1 MHDRPRV
8 IETALSGYELL
19 NDPLLNK
26 GTAFSDA
33 ERDEFELHGLLP
45 PYVTTLDLQA
55 GRRHDALQQPNSDL
69 LKYVFLRGLQ
79 DTNETLFYALLT
91 RHIEEL
97 MPIVY
102 TPIVGLGC
110 QQFSR
115 IFRKPRGLFL
125 SYPLKDRIGDILR
138 NPRFDAVDVIVVS
151 DGERILGLG
160 DQGAGG
166 MGIPIGKLALY
177 TACAGLHPSTTLPI
191 LLDVGTDNREL
202 LADPLYIGWRHE
214 RIRGAD
220 YDAFI
225 ASFVDAV
232 RSRWPHVLLHWE
244 DFALRNANRL
254 LAQYRDKVCSFN
266 DDIQGTA
273 AIAVGA
279 ILAAINVTGVP
290 LIEQRVAVLG
300 AGSAGTGICALLVR
314 AMVEAGLPETEARRR
329 FYLVDRDGLLL
340 DGMSGLQPFQ
350 NAFARPREDVATW
363 AVKSKAHI
371 DLADVVANAAP
382 TLLIG
387 TSGQAHAFS
396 EDVVRAMA
404 ARVPRPIIF
413 PFSNPTERCEAAP
426 ADLLAWTEGRAVIG
440 TGSPFP
446 PVTRDGKLFRIDQ
459 TNNAYVYPG
468 IGLGVIAVEAR
479 AISEGMFLAA
489 ARTVADLSPAK
500 RDPHANLLPPLG
512 ELRDVSQQVAIAV
525 AKKAVSEGLTSLDR
539 MEDVAG
545 RIREKIWEPAYAP
558 YRRLRKTS
566 GN

>member
-1 MHDRPRV
+1 
-8 IETALSGYELL
+8 
-19 NDPLLNK
+19 
-26 GTAFSDA
+26 
-33 ERDEFELHGLLP
+33 
-45 PYVTTLDLQA
+45 
-55 GRRHDALQQPNSDL
+55 
-69 LKYVFLRGLQ
+69 
-79 DTNETLFYALLT
+79 
-91 RHIEEL
+91 
-97 MPIVY
+97 
-102 TPIVGLGC
+102 
-110 QQFSR
+110 
-115 IFRKPRGLFL
+115 
-125 SYPLKDRIGDILR
+125 
-138 NPRFDAVDVIVVS
+138 
-151 DGERILGLG
+151 
-160 DQGAGG
+160 
-166 MGIPIGKLALY
+166 
-177 TACAGLHPSTTLPI
+177 
-191 LLDVGTDNREL
+191 
-202 LADPLYIGWRHE
+202 
-214 RIRGAD
+214 
-220 YDAFI
+220 
-225 ASFVDAV
+225 
-232 RSRWPHVLLHWE
+232 
-244 DFALRNANRL
+244 
-254 LAQYRDKVCSFN
+254 
-266 DDIQGTA
+266 
-273 AIAVGA
+273 
-279 ILAAINVTGVP
+279 
-290 LIEQRVAVLG
+290 
-300 AGSAGTGICALLVR
+300 
-314 AMVEAGLPETEARRR
+314 
-329 FYLVDRDGLLL
+329 
-340 DGMSGLQPFQ
+340 MSGLQPFQ

>member
-1 MHDRPRV
+1 
-8 IETALSGYELL
+8 
-19 NDPLLNK
+19 
-26 GTAFSDA
+26 
-33 ERDEFELHGLLP
+33 
-45 PYVTTLDLQA
+45 
-55 GRRHDALQQPNSDL
+55 
-69 LKYVFLRGLQ
+69 
-79 DTNETLFYALLT
+79 
-91 RHIEEL
+91 

-102 TPIVGLGC
+102 TPTVGLGC

-125 SYPLKDRIGDILR
+125 SYPLKDRIRDILH
-138 NPRFDAVDVIVVS
+138 NPRFDAVDAIVVS

-220 YDAFI
+220 YDAFV
-225 ASFVDAV
+225 AAFVEAA
-232 RSRWPHVLLHWE
+232 RARWPHVMLHWE

-254 LAQYRDKVCSFN
+254 LARYRDRLCSFN

-279 ILAAINVTGVP
+279 ILSAVNVTGTP
-290 LIEQRVAVLG
+290 LTEQRIAVLG
-300 AGSAGTGICALLVR
+300 AGSAGTGICALLLR
-314 AMVEAGLPETEARRR
+314 AMVEAGLAESEARKR

-340 DGMSGLQPFQ
+340 EGMSGLQPFQ
-350 NAFARPREDVATW
+350 SAFARPREDIAAW
-363 AVKSKAHI
+363 PVKSAAHI
-371 DLADVVANAAP
+371 DLADVVTSAAP

-396 EDVVRAMA
+396 EAVVRAMA
-404 ARVPRPIIF
+404 EGVRRPIIF
-413 PFSNPTERCEAAP
+413 PLSNPTERSEATP
-426 ADLLAWTEGRAVIG
+426 AELLSWTDGRAVIG

-446 PVTRDGKLFRIDQ
+446 PVTRDGRSFRIDQ

-468 IGLGVIAVEAR
+468 IGLGVIAVKAR
-479 AISEGMFLAA
+479 AVSDGMFLAA

-500 RDPHANLLPPLG
+500 HDPRANLLPPLA
-512 ELRDVSQQVAIAV
+512 ELRHVSQQVAIAV
-525 AKKAVSEGLTSLDR
+525 AKQAVSEGLTELGGED
-539 MEDVAG
+539 DVAP
-545 RIREKIWEPAYAP
+545 RIRAKTWEPAYDP
-558 YRRLRKTS
+558 YRRLRKN
-566 GN
+566 GQD